1 MNDAPWKF
9 WLSLWLGLA
18 TLLMTV
24 IITCTA
30 LCTYNNRR
38 MAELGYEETTI
49 PSNNCTVWQRVK
61 TND

>member
-30 LCTYNNRR
+30 LCKYNERR

-49 PSNNCTVWQRVK
+49 PGHTCTVWQRVK